1 MTDNQYQGLSDEEV
15 QSRVAEGQVNQT
27 SHSTQKTNIEII
39 KENVFTL
46 FNALNFL
53 LAFLLLL
60 VGAYSNMAFIAII
73 ILNIIVIVQEIR
85 ARNLV
90 SQLTILSN

>member
-1 MTDNQYQGLSDEEV
+1 MTDNQYQGVSAEEV

-27 SHSTQKTNIEII
+27 SPSRQKTNIEII
-39 KENVFTL
+39 KENVFSL

-60 VGAYSNMAFIAII
+60 VGVYSNMAFIAII
-73 ILNIIVIVQEIR
+73 ILNIIGIVQEFR